1 MCTGPFT
8 CFRPG
13 LPGPARPGL
22 PMGRARAPVWALA
35 WAPDPAP
42 GPIQA
47 PAPGAPLGVD
57 VPAALSAQAGGPQR
71 VPVPADPLA
80 ADAPLEGAAV
90 PAAVPLGAGV
100 LLAEADAPAAVPSGA
115 GAAADA
121 GDPALRW
128 LPARAQR
135 SSGYPLWGQ
144 TKVCPLFFASRPP
157 AHDGFALRLV
167 TLCLFAARGFT
178 ATRAKP
184 APAVRRL
191 GFPPRCAPSARLTT
205 APRFVLCFIQN
216 ST

>member
-1 MCTGPFT
+1 
-8 CFRPG
+8 
-13 LPGPARPGL
+13 
-22 PMGRARAPVWALA
+22 MGRARAPVWALA

-144 TKVCPLFFASRPP
+144 TKVCPLFFRVPAACSRRLRASACHAVPVRGARLHCDSGETRPRCAAAGLSP
-157 AHDGFALRLV
+157 SLRSIRAAHDGSALRS
-167 TLCLFAARGFT
+167 LFYPKFDLTGKIF
-178 ATRAKP
+178 
-184 APAVRRL
+184 RL
-191 GFPPRCAPSARLTT
+191 L
-205 APRFVLCFIQN
+205 
-216 ST
+216 